1 MAMGV
6 GVRKAAADLAAAQ
19 SLPKVLRAACVA
31 ADIAE
36 SAATALARASIVD
49 GPGYL
54 VAADAFAVVRVD
66 LHGFAED
73 PPVGFLVADD
83 IGIPSHEE
91 LTELGSRL
99 RDRLHEVQ
107 SVATGEVAV
116 AIANANMAAR
126 DAVRALFGSA
136 RDDVDIR

>member
-6 GVRKAAADLAAAQ
+6 EVRKAAADLEAAH
-19 SLPKVLRAACVA
+19 SLAEVLRAACVA
-31 ADIAE
+31 ADAAE

-54 VAADAFAVVRVD
+54 IAADAFAVVRVE
-66 LHGFAED
+66 LHGFAEES
-73 PPVGFLVADD
+73 PGGFPVASD

-99 RDRLHEVQ
+99 RDRLRDVR
-107 SVATGEVAV
+107 SVATDEVAA
-116 AIANANMAAR
+116 AIENASMAAHG
-126 DAVRALFGSA
+126 AVRALSGSVP
-136 RDDVDIR
+136 DDVDIR